1 MDSRMRY
8 EMEVNNPGFDEDYQ
22 LGLASLSE
30 AEMEDSFYT
39 DLSFGTA
46 GIRGKMG
53 VGPNRLHKYT
63 IRKVSYAVARYCLD
77 LSDQPSI
84 VIAFDSRRNSVEFSQ
99 EAAAT
104 LASHGIKVYLFAS
117 VTSTPELSFAV
128 RYLNATA
135 GIVITASHNPKEY
148 NGYKVYH
155 SSGRQVLQAEAEAIL
170 AHYNAIDDVL
180 AIEVLP
186 FEDLLMQRRIEWTP
200 EDVTGAYDETI
211 QTAVKDPAVRE
222 QANQLKVVF
231 TPLHG
236 TGGRGVL
243 QALDG
248 LGVKQIF
255 PVESQLE
262 PDGEFPEVAV
272 PNPEDP
278 SVFEKARELGDEF
291 EADLLIATDPD
302 ADRIGAMVRQAGDYV
317 LIDGNQMGAIML
329 DYLLHKGYRGELITT
344 IVSSHLVDKIAAEYG
359 VPVIRTLT
367 GFKYLGEQMNQGNEF
382 LLGFE
387 ESYGYLNYPHVRDKD
402 AINAA
407 CLIAEMA
414 ISAKQTGQNL
424 LDKLYDIFARH
435 GYYLEDQIVL
445 TLEGSA
451 GQAKIQSLMSQFREQ
466 GPQALHGKKLIQT
479 IDYLIDETG
488 LPKENVIKWVFED
501 DYWVAMRPSGT
512 EPKLKLYVG
521 VTGDSP
527 ERANFNLREAEFELN
542 ELLER

>member
-1 MDSRMRY
+1 MDSRTRF
-8 EMEVNNPGFDEDYQ
+8 EMELNNPGFDEDY
-22 LGLASLSE
+22 LAKLSALSE
-30 AEMEDSFYT
+30 AEREDSFYT

-84 VIAFDSRRNSVEFSQ
+84 VIAFDSRNNSVEFSQ

-104 LASHGIKVYLFAS
+104 LASQGIKVYLFAS

-128 RYLNATA
+128 RYLGATA

-155 SSGRQVLQAEAEAIL
+155 SSGRQVLQAEADAIL
-170 AHYNAIDDVL
+170 TYYDQIEDVL
-180 AIEVLP
+180 AIEVQP
-186 FEDLLMQRRIEWTP
+186 FEDLLIQRRIEWTP
-200 EDVTGAYDETI
+200 EAVTGAFDDTI
-211 QTAVKDPAVRE
+211 QEAVKDPAVRNH
-222 QANQLKVVF
+222 AADLRVVF

-236 TGGRGVL
+236 TGGRGVIR
-243 QALDG
+243 ALEG
-248 LGVKQIF
+248 LGVKEVYS
-255 PVESQLE
+255 VESQLE
-262 PDGEFPEVAV
+262 PDGDFPEVSV

-278 SVFEKARELGDEF
+278 AVFERARDLGDEVG
-291 EADLLIATDPD
+291 ADILIATDPD
-302 ADRIGAMVRQAGDYV
+302 ADRIGAMVRQGEDYV

-329 DYLLHKGYRGELITT
+329 DYLLEKGYRGEVITT
-344 IVSSHLVDKIAAEYG
+344 IVSSQIVDKIAGEYKA
-359 VPVIRTLT
+359 PVIRTLT
-367 GFKYLGEQMNQGNEF
+367 GFKYIGEQMNQGNPF

-387 ESYGYLNYPHVRDKD
+387 ESYGYLNFPHVRDKD

-407 CLIAEMA
+407 CLICEMA
-414 ISAKQTGQNL
+414 ISAKREGLTL
-424 LDKLYDIFARH
+424 LDKLYAIFDRT

-445 TLEGSA
+445 TLEGSE
-451 GQAKIQSLMSQFREQ
+451 GQAKIASLMEQFRET
-466 GPQALHGKKLIQT
+466 GLGELHGKKLLRS
-479 IDYLIDETG
+479 IDYLVDETG
-488 LPKENVIKWVFED
+488 LPKENVLKWIFED

-512 EPKLKLYVG
+512 EPKLKIYVG
-521 VTGDSP
+521 VTGDST